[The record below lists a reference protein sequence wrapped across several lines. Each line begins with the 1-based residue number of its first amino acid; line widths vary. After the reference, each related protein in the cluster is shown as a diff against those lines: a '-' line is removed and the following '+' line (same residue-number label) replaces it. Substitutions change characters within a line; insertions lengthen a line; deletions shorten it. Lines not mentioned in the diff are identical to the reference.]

1 MTTATTFKNITLATL
16 LAAAMSTA
24 ALAQMGPG
32 GGGMGPGGG
41 GGMRFS
47 QSNTPG
53 WTLMTQQERA
63 DHMAKMRATKTFE
76 ECTQLQDAQHQLMQE
91 RAKEKGVTLNVPRQN
106 GCNMMKARG
115 FFK

>member
-1 MTTATTFKNITLATL
+1 MKTSTLIKSMSLATL
-16 LAAAMSTA
+16 LTA
-24 ALAQMGPG
+24 ALSTSVLAQMGNGPG
-32 GGGMGPGGG
+32 MGQGRGGMH
-41 GGMRFS
+41 FS
-47 QSNTPG
+47 QTNTPG

-63 DHMAKMRATKTFE
+63 DHMAKMRASKTFE

-106 GCNMMKARG
+106 GCNMMKSRG

>member
-1 MTTATTFKNITLATL
+1 MKTSTLIKSISLATL
-16 LAAAMSTA
+16 LTA
-24 ALAQMGPG
+24 ALSTSVLAQMGTGP
-32 GGGMGPGGG
+32 GMGQGRGT
-41 GGMRFS
+41 MRFS
-47 QSNTPG
+47 QTNTPG

-63 DHMAKMRATKTFE
+63 DHMAKMRASKTFE

>member
-1 MTTATTFKNITLATL
+1 MKTSTLIKSISLATL
-16 LAAAMSTA
+16 LTA
-24 ALAQMGPG
+24 ALSTSVLAQMGNGP
-32 GGGMGPGGG
+32 GMGQGR

-47 QSNTPG
+47 QTNTPG
-53 WTLMTQQERA
+53 WTLMTQQERT
-63 DHMAKMRATKTFE
+63 DHMAQMRAARTFE

-115 FFK
+115 FFN

>member
-1 MTTATTFKNITLATL
+1 MKTSTLIKSISLATL
-16 LAAAMSTA
+16 LTA
-24 ALAQMGPG
+24 ALSTSVLAQMGNGP
-32 GGGMGPGGG
+32 GMGQGRGT
-41 GGMRFS
+41 MRFS
-47 QSNTPG
+47 QTNTPG

-63 DHMAKMRATKTFE
+63 DHMAKMRASKTFE

-106 GCNMMKARG
+106 GCNMIKARG

>member
-1 MTTATTFKNITLATL
+1 MKTSTLIKSISLATL
-16 LAAAMSTA
+16 LTA
-24 ALAQMGPG
+24 ALSTSVLAQMGNGP
-32 GGGMGPGGG
+32 GMGQGRGT
-41 GGMRFS
+41 MRFS
-47 QSNTPG
+47 QTNTPG

-63 DHMAKMRATKTFE
+63 DHMAKMRASKTFE

-91 RAKEKGVTLNVPRQN
+91 RAKEKGVTLNVPLQN